1 MKNIIILSI
10 LCLCLSGCAL
20 GAATSATAGYSLQS
34 KSSDELGNKARQSI
48 IDEAVQKSKDYVDAN
63 FQKIERR

>member
-1 MKNIIILSI
+1 MKKLTVAV
-10 LCLCLSGCAL
+10 LGCLVLSGCTF

-48 IDEAVQKSKDYVDAN
+48 VDEAVQKSKDYTD
-63 FQKIERR
+63 QKIALMRK